1 MNSNYMYCHSPE
13 SDVVEKAI
21 PFSVSLNSQ
30 QNTPQPIDF
39 WYYNRPSITKL
50 TPNRGPDDGGNEII
64 LQGNNFDPF
73 INYHPMI
80 SNYNDTFCN
89 FEGLTL
95 VPANVISSTRVSC
108 KAPPSYVLR
117 ETHVEI
123 TLNN

>member
-1 MNSNYMYCHSPE
+1 M
-13 SDVVEKAI
+13 
-21 PFSVSLNSQ
+21 
-30 QNTPQPIDF
+30 
-39 WYYNRPSITKL
+39 

-64 LQGNNFDPF
+64 LSGNNFDPF

-95 VPANVISSTRVSC
+95 MPATLISSTRVAC

>member
-1 MNSNYMYCHSPE
+1 MYCHSPI
-13 SDVVEKAI
+13 SDVVERAI
-21 PFSVSLNSQ
+21 PFSVSLNNQ
-30 QNTPQPIDF
+30 QNTPQLIDY
-39 WYYNRPSITKL
+39 WYYNKPSITKL
-50 TPNRGPDDGGNEII
+50 TPSKGPDDGGNEIH
-64 LQGNNFDPF
+64 LTGNNFDPF
-73 INYHPMI
+73 VKYHPQI

-95 VPANVISSTRVSC
+95 VPATVISSTKVTC